1 MSVSLGKAARIVLS
15 EDEEDDN
22 HQDAPNKNTSDGED
36 EDAVGVPLS
45 DQALE
50 LLHSEKALKSGYLLK
65 KGEKR
70 RVGLFPKW
78 KRKVTNPIID

>member
-1 MSVSLGKAARIVLS
+1 MS
-15 EDEEDDN
+15 EDEDEDN
-22 HQDAPNKNTSDGED
+22 YQDAPNKCTSDGED
-36 EDAVGVPLS
+36 EDAVGIPLS

-70 RVGLFPKW
+70 RVRAFKFGKG
-78 KRKVTNPIID
+78 K